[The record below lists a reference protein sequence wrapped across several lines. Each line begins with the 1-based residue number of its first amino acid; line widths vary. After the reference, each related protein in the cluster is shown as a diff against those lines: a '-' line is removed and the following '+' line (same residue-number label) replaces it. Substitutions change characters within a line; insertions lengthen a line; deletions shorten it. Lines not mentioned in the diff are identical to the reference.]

1 MLHQFCL
8 PFADHKR
15 CNLVDGHIR
24 KNGQEPVLDD
34 VFTGILRRRLQAPFV
49 VAEIML
55 AEMLEGNQTALG
67 QLVEEIPFV
76 LFGFLGTGKAA
87 F

>member
-1 MLHQFCL
+1 MMFL
-8 PFADHKR
+8 
-15 CNLVDGHIR
+15 LVYCVVGFR
-24 KNGQEPVLDD
+24 R
-34 VFTGILRRRLQAPFV
+34 LRRRLQAPFV

-55 AEMLEGNQTALG
+55 AEMLEGNQTALS
-67 QLVEEIPFV
+67 QLVKEIPFV